1 MVILMDFSNHF
12 ILTPILAWYY
22 FTFCND
28 LFRDTVQGQVARMF
42 YYTATTK
49 SMEIN
54 IKASPF
60 VKTQKN
66 SEVRV
71 ISIFSA
77 QVLTVKGD

>member
-1 MVILMDFSNHF
+1 
-12 ILTPILAWYY
+12 
-22 FTFCND
+22 
-28 LFRDTVQGQVARMF
+28 MF
-42 YYTATTK
+42 YYTVTTK

-60 VKTQKN
+60 VETQKS